1 MFVHLMMGQGQTRDR
16 TGTGTGTGHPNKKER
31 NLKLKRKLQK
41 CLKSHKYFNQVCPKI
56 SKDIEAHTHERRHG
70 AAPEILK
77 VASSPSHTPN
87 GDNIFPIPIP
97 IPLDPKTTSGIFA
110 YFFPVFFCIFICIF
124 HFDLSPGCTLLSVCI
139 EVCVL
144 SWHKKLTPLEFE
156 KGVQQPATAANE
168 IKK

>member
-77 VASSPSHTPN
+77 VASPLH
-87 GDNIFPIPIP
+87 PIHQMA
-97 IPLDPKTTSGIFA
+97 TTSSRSRSRSLWIPRQRLAFLLIFFL
-110 YFFPVFFCIFICIF
+110 YFSVFSFVFFI
-124 HFDLSPGCTLLSVCI
+124 ST
-139 EVCVL
+139 
-144 SWHKKLTPLEFE
+144 
-156 KGVQQPATAANE
+156 
-168 IKK
+168 